1 VELGQVQADEL
12 WVKRVGQ
19 RLWMA
24 MALAV
29 PLRLWLGG
37 VISPHRDRALI
48 ADFRSPITLVNYTHF
63 SLTLA
68 LVSSLCYKY

>member
-1 VELGQVQADEL
+1 
-12 WVKRVGQ
+12 
-19 RLWMA
+19 MA
-24 MALAV
+24 KLILSLNGIIQGEYALNKE
-29 PLRLWLGG
+29 R
-37 VISPHRDRALI
+37 ILI